1 MKYCTSIGIDTHS
14 RKNAICALSADTG
27 VVAEDVLSEDPA
39 QVISWIRQHSFAEPI
54 CCVYEAGP
62 TGFEL
67 ARALNGAGIRCVVAA
82 TSKLPYRTDRVKNDR
97 VDAQWL
103 ARMLAAGSVR
113 EVYVPT
119 EREESLRNLS
129 KLRAETASDLRRA
142 KQRVAS
148 FLLKTHTRYTL
159 TKRRWTKAFYRW
171 AASFEFDEP
180 CDTFAFRQK
189 LEAVLYLEEK
199 LSEIDDEIRKEAK
212 ASKELARTIARLS
225 AIHGIGLTTAFSLAA
240 EVYDFKR
247 FKNGSAFS
255 AYIGLVP
262 SERSSGKKTSRGPV
276 TKCGNSN
283 LRRLLIEAVHAYD
296 RPYRGTCDAKREN
309 ARAVKCRKRL
319 YKRKKTLEE
328 RGLEKN
334 KVYAALAR
342 ELCEWIYWIATENA
356 A

>member
-14 RKNAICALSADTG
+14 KKNAICALSADTG

-39 QVISWIRQHSFAEPI
+39 QAISWIRQHGFAEPL

-113 EVYVPT
+113 EVYIPT

-129 KLRAETASDLRRA
+129 KLRAEVATDLRRA

-159 TKRRWTKAFYRW
+159 TKRRWTKAFRRW
-171 AASFEFDEP
+171 AASLEFDEP
-180 CDTFAFRQK
+180 CDTFAFRRK
-189 LEAVLYLEEK
+189 LEAVLYLEGA
-199 LSEIDDEIRKEAK
+199 LSEIDDEIRRSVG
-212 ASKELARTIARLS
+212 ASRELAETVGRLS
-225 AIHGIGLTTAFSLAA
+225 AVHGIGPVTAFSLAA
-240 EVYDFKR
+240 EVYDFHR
-247 FKNGSAFS
+247 FRRGSALS
-255 AYIGLVP
+255 AYMGLVP

-296 RPYRGTCDAKREN
+296 RPYRGTGDDGKKN

-319 YKRKKTLEE
+319 YKRKRRLEE

-334 KVYAALAR
+334 KVSAALAR
-342 ELCEWIYWIATENA
+342 ELCEWIYWIATEDA